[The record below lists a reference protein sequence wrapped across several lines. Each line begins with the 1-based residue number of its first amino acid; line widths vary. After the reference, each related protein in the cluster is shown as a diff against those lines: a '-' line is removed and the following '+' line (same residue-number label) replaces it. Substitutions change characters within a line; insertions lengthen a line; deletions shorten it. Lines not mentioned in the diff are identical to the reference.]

1 MDFGSNDNKGHKK
14 GIIIPFPKNV
24 SDNVKNYNKRITS
37 ILTKESENFHK
48 NVRDL
53 QDNIKDICSALNK
66 RIASIRGES
75 NYKMYETTAQLEIK
89 QNYPHFEHIAT
100 SKNEVLIIEVIK
112 LIWGWLLQCHI
123 NKEDIVKCQDALS
136 AIISAH
142 SLSDTQIALLKR
154 YFAAKTASDLMDKYF
169 PFTNQEI

>member
-1 MDFGSNDNKGHKK
+1 MDFESNDKNGLKK
-14 GIIIPFPKNV
+14 GIIIQFPKNV
-24 SDNVKNYNKRITS
+24 SDSVKKNNKRITS
-37 ILTKESENFHK
+37 KLSKEAENFHK
-48 NVRDL
+48 NVREL
-53 QDNIKDICSALNK
+53 QDNIKEICTALNK
-66 RIASIRGES
+66 RIASIRGKS
-75 NYKMYETTAQLEIK
+75 NYRMYETTAQQEIK
-89 QNYPHFEHIAT
+89 QNYPQFEHIAT

-142 SLSDTQIALLKR
+142 HLADTQISLLKR

-169 PFTNQEI
+169 PFTKQAT